1 MEVFFLR
8 RLIPEAVGI
17 AAKEEEEA
25 AKEEDEEGFALGS
38 NCSFTVCPLMAGDE
52 EDETGRRPSEEAEE
66 SAV

>member
-1 MEVFFLR
+1 M
-8 RLIPEAVGI
+8 GI

-66 SAV
+66 SAA